1 MTRWC
6 GARSRLFASA
16 PLHLPRWIELRM
28 IRDNTSELEP
38 DRLEWFQS
46 REDPNVYF
54 GTRADDRLVVVCIP
68 SRLFKVRWIV
78 FDAGNGWSW
87 RRIATAR
94 AFHAAVGAAEH
105 YWIQKRSG
113 PSSFVP
119 KLNAQSLKW
128 LPQRVVWAISKRLH
142 NRWFARGLS
151 FVSEGETILFRN
163 TMARFENCLS
173 IGASPDT
180 ASPRKNRC
188 AVFGYDEVWS
198 ARACARVSEQRTRGE
213 RQKALSRPRLLQP
226 ASPHVDRRSPFSLVG
241 RGYPALGGCHARSAV

>member
-1 MTRWC
+1 
-6 GARSRLFASA
+6 
-16 PLHLPRWIELRM
+16 M

-87 RRIATAR
+87 RRIATTR

-180 ASPRKNRC
+180 ASPRKIDVPFSATTRYGAQELAPEFLNREL
-188 AVFGYDEVWS
+188 AERDRRLFP
-198 ARACARVSEQRTRGE
+198 ARVFYNRPLPTWTDAARF
-213 RQKALSRPRLLQP
+213 LSWAADIPLWAAAMHVQQYGFAEDPESLKLQ
-226 ASPHVDRRSPFSLVG
+226 ARFGMRR
-241 RGYPALGGCHARSAV
+241 